1 MRCRANPTFKS
12 MARST
17 SPTCATI
24 SPPPRLLRRRN
35 IKSVQADPRKSI
47 RWKPGQSGNPK
58 GAKRKKRSLI
68 PELKEQ
74 FERVFSQKLKV
85 TQGDRQRFITRWVA
99 GLEQLSIQFAKGDR
113 HARRDVF
120 YFAERL
126 GVDLLT
132 PTKASD
138 ETLSA
143 DHEAILDAYVERQMQ
158 EKALSASSP
167 VLAPPELLDDDA
179 RRSRRKVKRRKVKT
193 MTTMITGVDVSPQL
207 ALQALLAKDLTAF
220 TEFAFGVV
228 RPGVPLKRNWHL
240 DAVTYKLSQVA
251 KGYIRRLIITLPPRS
266 LKSLCAS
273 VALPAWF
280 LGHYPWERVV
290 VVSYS
295 DFLSRH
301 HANDFRRV
309 VNHPLYQATF
319 PAMRLDRDTDR
330 EITTTERGKRIA
342 TSIDGTLTGLGGNL
356 IIIDDPIK
364 LGDAMSDAVR
374 ERVIEWYR
382 STLLSRGDDKTAT
395 RIVVVMQRVHQNDL
409 VGYLQEQ
416 GGFEVLN
423 LPAIA
428 PRSQTYDLGG
438 GRTYTRQQGELLHPA
453 HEPADTLIELK
464 REMGPIAFSAQYQQ
478 SPIPP
483 GGTIIKRKWLAYY
496 DQIGFQPGDRIVI
509 SWDIALSEMESGDY
523 SAGVVLLI
531 RNEVVFILEVVRGR
545 FPFETLK
552 SKVMELKKRYHPSTL
567 LIEELPISLGLIQS
581 LREQSINV
589 TTYKPDTDK
598 RARLIA
604 QTDLFAGGS
613 VRLPRRAGWLEE
625 FVAELLAFPSR
636 HDDQVDAL
644 AQGLAWGRRQRGREM
659 SVSTF
664 IGLC

>member
-1 MRCRANPTFKS
+1 MT
-12 MARST
+12 
-17 SPTCATI
+17 
-24 SPPPRLLRRRN
+24 
-35 IKSVQADPRKSI
+35 
-47 RWKPGQSGNPK
+47 GQTKLTKINR
-58 GAKRKKRSLI
+58 RKK
-68 PELKEQ
+68 
-74 FERVFSQKLKV
+74 KLMRTPV
-85 TQGDRQRFITRWVA
+85 TR
-99 GLEQLSIQFAKGDR
+99 
-113 HARRDVF
+113 
-120 YFAERL
+120 
-126 GVDLLT
+126 
-132 PTKASD
+132 
-138 ETLSA
+138 
-143 DHEAILDAYVERQMQ
+143 
-158 EKALSASSP
+158 
-167 VLAPPELLDDDA
+167 
-179 RRSRRKVKRRKVKT
+179 
-193 MTTMITGVDVSPQL
+193 VDVSQQL
-207 ALQALLAKDLTAF
+207 ILRALLAKDLTAF
-220 TEFAFGVV
+220 TEFTFDVV

-240 DAVTYKLSQVA
+240 DAVTYKLSQLA
-251 KGYIRRLIITLPPRS
+251 KGYVRRLIVTLPPRS

-295 DFLSRH
+295 DFLSRA

-319 PAMRLDRDTDR
+319 PRMRLERDTDR
-330 EITTTERGKRIA
+330 EITTIERGKRIA

-382 STLLSRGDDKTAT
+382 STLLSRGDDKSET

-428 PRSQTYDLGG
+428 TTTGSYELGS
-438 GRTYTRQQGELLHPA
+438 GRTYVRLQGELLHPA
-453 HEPADTLIELK
+453 HESVATLMELK

-478 SPIPP
+478 APIPP
-483 GGTIIKRKWLAYY
+483 GGTIIKRKWLTTY
-496 DQIGFQPGDRIVI
+496 DYVGIQRGDRIVI
-509 SWDIALSEMESGDY
+509 SWDVALSEMEKGDY
-523 SAGVVLLI
+523 AACVVLLI
-531 RNEVVFILEVVRGR
+531 RNELVYVLEALRGR

-552 SKVMELKKRYHPSTL
+552 RKIMDLKKRYHPSTL
-567 LIEELPISLGLIQS
+567 LIEESPISLGLIQS

-613 VRLPRRAGWLEE
+613 VRFPQRATWLEE
-625 FVAELLAFPSR
+625 FVAELLAFPAG

-644 AQGLAWGRRQRGREM
+644 TQGLAWGRRNWGSKVVTRPLL
-659 SVSTF
+659 
-664 IGLC
+664 GLY